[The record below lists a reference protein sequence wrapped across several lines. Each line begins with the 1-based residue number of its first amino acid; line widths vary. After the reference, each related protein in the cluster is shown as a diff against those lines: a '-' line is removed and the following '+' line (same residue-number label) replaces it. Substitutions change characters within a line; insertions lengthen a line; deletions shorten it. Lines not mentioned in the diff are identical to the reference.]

1 MTPRKIPR
9 PKVAYP
15 GSRGP
20 GPGRPVQPPRPTTP
34 KDNAS
39 GSLCI
44 NSPVY
49 VDLSNADE
57 IRATV
62 ALATLLGS
70 VLPQRQRIEAVI
82 AEPRRVSS
90 LLRQFS
96 IQFSESATSFTGW
109 LIHATLGSAGGV
121 GILRTNRSGCAV

>member
-1 MTPRKIPR
+1 MTSRKNPR

-20 GPGRPVQPPRPTTP
+20 GPGKPVQPARPTTP

-39 GSLCI
+39 VSLCI
-44 NSPVY
+44 NAPVF
-49 VDLSNADE
+49 VNLSNADE

-70 VLPQRQRIEAVI
+70 VLVQGQLIGVVIEPSDVTA
-82 AEPRRVSS
+82 S
-90 LLRQFS
+90 
-96 IQFSESATSFTGW
+96 THG
-109 LIHATLGSAGGV
+109 
-121 GILRTNRSGCAV
+121 

>member
-1 MTPRKIPR
+1 MTWRKNPR

-15 GSRGP
+15 GPRGP

-39 GSLCI
+39 VSLCI
-44 NSPVY
+44 NAPVF

-57 IRATV
+57 TRATI

-70 VLPQRQRIEAVI
+70 VLVEGQRIEVTI
-82 AEPRRVSS
+82 EPFDVT
-90 LLRQFS
+90 
-96 IQFSESATSFTGW
+96 TSTHG
-109 LIHATLGSAGGV
+109 
-121 GILRTNRSGCAV
+121 

>member
-1 MTPRKIPR
+1 MTSRKNPR

-39 GSLCI
+39 VSLCI
-44 NSPVY
+44 NAPVF
-49 VDLSNADE
+49 VDLTNADE

-70 VLPQRQRIEAVI
+70 VLVRTVSGGGPTGVVIEPFDVTA
-82 AEPRRVSS
+82 S
-90 LLRQFS
+90 
-96 IQFSESATSFTGW
+96 THG
-109 LIHATLGSAGGV
+109 
-121 GILRTNRSGCAV
+121 

>member
-1 MTPRKIPR
+1 MVMTLRKNPR

-34 KDNAS
+34 KEAAS
-39 GSLCI
+39 VSLCI
-44 NSPVY
+44 NAPVF

-57 IRATV
+57 IRATI

-70 VLPQRQRIEAVI
+70 VLVQGQRIGVVI
-82 AEPRRVSS
+82 EPSDVTAS
-90 LLRQFS
+90 
-96 IQFSESATSFTGW
+96 THG
-109 LIHATLGSAGGV
+109 
-121 GILRTNRSGCAV
+121 

>member
-1 MTPRKIPR
+1 MVMTLRKNPR

-34 KDNAS
+34 KEAAS
-39 GSLCI
+39 VSLCI
-44 NSPVY
+44 NAPVF

-57 IRATV
+57 IRATI

-70 VLPQRQRIEAVI
+70 ILGRTVSGGRHPGVVIEPSDVTA
-82 AEPRRVSS
+82 S
-90 LLRQFS
+90 
-96 IQFSESATSFTGW
+96 T
-109 LIHATLGSAGGV
+109 HD
-121 GILRTNRSGCAV
+121 

>member
-1 MTPRKIPR
+1 MTSRKNPR
-9 PKVAYP
+9 PKVDYP

-39 GSLCI
+39 VSLCI
-44 NSPVY
+44 NAPVF

-62 ALATLLGS
+62 ALAMLLRS
-70 VLPQRQRIEAVI
+70 VLVQRQRIEVVI
-82 AEPRRVSS
+82 EPSDVT
-90 LLRQFS
+90 
-96 IQFSESATSFTGW
+96 APTHG
-109 LIHATLGSAGGV
+109 
-121 GILRTNRSGCAV
+121 